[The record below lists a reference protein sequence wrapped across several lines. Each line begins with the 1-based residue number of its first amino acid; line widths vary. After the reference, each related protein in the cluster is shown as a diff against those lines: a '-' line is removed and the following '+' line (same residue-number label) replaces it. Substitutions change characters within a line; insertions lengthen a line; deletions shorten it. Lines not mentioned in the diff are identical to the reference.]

1 MITLLVA
8 SLGGTISRG
17 DIAMSQWKQKQAF
30 SETVLYLGEGAPAM
44 TVDWLVFDSRYQRG
58 GRRTRKFC

>member
-8 SLGGTISRG
+8 SLGGTISQG
-17 DIAMSQWKQKQAF
+17 DIAMSQWKQKQAC

-44 TVDWLVFDSRYQRG
+44 TVGGLVG
-58 GRRTRKFC
+58 V